1 MTTETRTT
9 PAALVSVYG
18 PTYRFTGDR
27 CADNRPIFTGSNGH
41 TACGCSDH

>member
-18 PTYRFTGDR
+18 PTFAYTGDR
-27 CADNRPIFTGSNGH
+27 CQDDRPIFRGANG
-41 TACGCSDH
+41 TVACGCSDH